1 MSYTTE
7 FIDDGRGVLHVGTGV
22 VHGDEIHAGA
32 MEDHRVE
39 ARARALR
46 FGLVDLT
53 DVTELR
59 ITSEHVRAI
68 AAESHITARLA
79 PHVSVAIVAPRDSIY
94 GMARMWE
101 ILVEGTGWD
110 IRIVRLREEAL
121 EWLRPV
127 RLGGSDASSDS
138 GRRRPSS
145 WATRSAS
152 ASSSRPPS

>member
-7 FIDDGRGVLHVGTGV
+7 FIDGGRGVLHVGTGV

-79 PHVSVAIVAPRDSIY
+79 SHVSVAIVAPRDAIY

-121 EWLRPV
+121 DWLRPV
-127 RLGGSDASSDS
+127 RLAGG
-138 GRRRPSS
+138 
-145 WATRSAS
+145 
-152 ASSSRPPS
+152 

>member
-59 ITSEHVRAI
+59 ITSEDVRAI

-101 ILVEGTGWD
+101 ILVEGTGWTSGSSACA
-110 IRIVRLREEAL
+110 RKRSNGCARCAWPGVRPCRSA
-121 EWLRPV
+121 
-127 RLGGSDASSDS
+127 ASSDS

-145 WATRSAS
+145 SATRSAS
-152 ASSSRPPS
+152 ASS